1 MKTLTLTSRFQDNTT
16 SVENEFIDHYMAKA
30 NGEYVKVYLLFAPP
44 FESAFYPPFCFYA
57 G

>member
-44 FESAFYPPFCFYA
+44 I
-57 G
+57 